1 MTPCSM
7 LLHLFLCWLTRIRQ
21 FLEYLDFFFDLLL
34 DVYLFT
40 VADVFQSGAYKAVI
54 LTVPDRGVRFT
65 IVVGSYR

>member
-1 MTPCSM
+1 M
-7 LLHLFLCWLTRIRQ
+7 LLHLFLCWLTWIRQ
-21 FLEYLDFFFDLLL
+21 FLECLDFFFDLLL

-54 LTVPDRGVRFT
+54 LTVPDRGVRLT

>member
-54 LTVPDRGVRFT
+54 LTVPDRGVRLT